1 MSKIHELK
9 ILPQYFNAVREGKKT
24 FELRKDDRGF
34 QVGDVL
40 MLKEF
45 NLQEKYEIIES
56 AETYFTGRKILRQIN
71 YILKDESESM
81 GLNKEYVIL
90 GIKLID
96 EDVELEWKSDMN
108 EWGEIYCPMMGKEV
122 KTYWPNGTPCYD
134 TVTNPLLDKDGN
146 VYYYKYDHD
155 EGGWDED
162 TSFTLCD
169 AEEYINL
176 EEILFY

>member
-1 MSKIHELK
+1 MKIHELK
-9 ILPQYFNAVREGKKT
+9 ILPQYFSAIKEEKKT

-45 NLQEKYEIIES
+45 NLQEKYETIEG
-56 AETYFTGRKILRQIN
+56 AETYFSGNKILRQIT
-71 YILKDESESM
+71 YIFKDETENM
-81 GLNKEYVIL
+81 GLSKDYAIL
-90 GIKLID
+90 GIKPID

-108 EWGEIYCPMMGKEV
+108 EWGEIYCPFLSKEV
-122 KTYWPNGTPCYD
+122 MTYYPVGVPAYD
-134 TVTNPLLDKDGN
+134 SITNPFVNEDGE

-155 EGGWDED
+155 EGGWNED
-162 TSFTLCD
+162 TFSMCD

-176 EEILFY
+176 KEVLFY